1 MGRRPGGLPVELAR
15 MDEARFAEV
24 EAEFLAFHR
33 IFGPFFGRRAAE
45 RRGEQYL
52 RGLLVQRGERRNAEN
67 LAEAVEGATARAL
80 QYFLSEAPW
89 ETGPLIVRLQAYLG
103 ERLGTP
109 EGVFVLDDSG
119 FPKRGEK
126 SAGVRRQYSGTL

>member
-1 MGRRPGGLPVELAR
+1 

-24 EAEFLAFHR
+24 EAEFRAFHR

-119 FPKRGEK
+119 FPKGDSSDVGGRG
-126 SAGVRRQYSGTL
+126 GVVVGFDVGGET